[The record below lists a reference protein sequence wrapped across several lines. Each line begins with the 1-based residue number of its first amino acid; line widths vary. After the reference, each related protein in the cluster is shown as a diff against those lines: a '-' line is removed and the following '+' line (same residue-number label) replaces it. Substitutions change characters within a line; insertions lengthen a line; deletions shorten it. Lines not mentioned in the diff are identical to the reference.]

1 MRFIHPILAFCLFC
15 LLVTETVAVDSSAM
29 VVESTFEQDLEG
41 WTTYGDGFLLRR
53 YPTGGNL
60 GGYMWAH
67 DMAWGPTS
75 LSCTP
80 WPQTIFLSYYL
91 EDTSLENGCFQVIP
105 GTHLKRIPLHDQ
117 LVTAHEQGARFIE
130 ESHPIMFSHHP
141 DQVDV
146 LTKAGSLVLGDAR
159 VLHAARKNQTAQRRN
174 LLLLWHSRP
183 KTVPDYWEGEIPLMF
198 VEDDPETTYPS
209 SRVPGQYLPA

>member
-1 MRFIHPILAFCLFC
+1 MRRLAEWQPARQAL
-15 LLVTETVAVDSSAM
+15 
-29 VVESTFEQDLEG
+29 EQMG
-41 WTTYGDGFLLRR
+41 FGDFKH
-53 YPTGGNL
+53 GGGL
-60 GGYMWAH
+60 IVLTKEPYAPAFYWH
-67 DMAWGPTS
+67 QDWGQWNDP

-91 EDTSLENGCFQVIP
+91 EDTSLANGCFQVIP

-130 ESHPIMFSHHP
+130 ENHPIMFNHHP

-159 VLHAARKNQTAQRRN
+159 VLHAARKNQTDQRRN

-183 KTVPDYWEGEIPLMF
+183 KTVPDYWEGETPLLF
-198 VEDDPETTYPS
+198 VEGDPEITYPS
-209 SRVPGQYLPA
+209 SRIPGQYLPA

>member
-1 MRFIHPILAFCLFC
+1 MTPEMARERREQMGFDDFTSSKQLLILTKEPYAPALYWH
-15 LLVTETVAVDSSAM
+15 
-29 VVESTFEQDLEG
+29 QD
-41 WTTYGDGFLLRR
+41 
-53 YPTGGNL
+53 
-60 GGYMWAH
+60 
-67 DMAWGPTS
+67 WGQWNDP

-80 WPQTIFLSYYL
+80 WPQKIFLSYYL

-159 VLHAARKNQTAQRRN
+159 VLHAAEKTRPISVGICFYYGIAGRRPF
-174 LLLLWHSRP
+174 LTIGRGKLHGCL
-183 KTVPDYWEGEIPLMF
+183 
-198 VEDDPETTYPS
+198 
-209 SRVPGQYLPA
+209 